1 MPIVIQL
8 LAFWYWSNIIIVN
21 LDQDSEDFK
30 TQATVLEMILIVT
43 SVYDL
48 LMEIPIIIKARLSY
62 FNRLIKVINLIA
74 VILIFINVANRDTK
88 E

>member
-1 MPIVIQL
+1 MEV
-8 LAFWYWSNIIIVN
+8 
-21 LDQDSEDFK
+21 
-30 TQATVLEMILIVT
+30 ILIVI

-48 LMEIPIIIKARLSY
+48 IMEIPIIIKARLNY

-88 E
+88 D